1 MNYNQKYYLEMI
13 CRVLNFVLIGF
24 IFRKCYFNTR
34 VLLEVIFQQ
43 KGKHIQRI
51 FDIRL
56 LNPTFIWNSN
66 RHIATTTPNIKYIAF
81 NANPFGH
88 LWYAQ

>member
-1 MNYNQKYYLEMI
+1 MI
-13 CRVLNFVLIGF
+13 GRALNFVLIGF

-43 KGKHIQRI
+43 KGKDIQRI
-51 FDIRL
+51 FGIGL

-66 RHIATTTPNIKYIAF
+66 WHIATTTPNIKYIAF